1 VSGIVDDNPKLGK
14 EISDGYK
21 GKIYLL
27 SYESHDNEKHNVVA
41 CYDWEKVQLE
51 VLK

>member
-1 VSGIVDDNPKLGK
+1 MSGIVDDNPKLGK